1 MKNKVKPISIDEV
14 QFKKNEEIPDEI
26 IESFNKLIVK
36 NWDGHSSVVKQDALL
51 REINT
56 DKYTR
61 QQIFENNW
69 LDIEPLFRKEGW
81 RVFYDKPGYNEN
93 YTPFW
98 KFQKK

>member
-36 NWDGHSSVVKQDALL
+36 NWDGHSSVVRQDALL

-56 DKYTR
+56 GKYTR
-61 QQIFENNW
+61 Q
-69 LDIEPLFRKEGW
+69 
-81 RVFYDKPGYNEN
+81 
-93 YTPFW
+93 
-98 KFQKK
+98 